1 MQTCARIAAWA
12 GLLVTLAV
20 DAAGTVLYLG
30 QSDLAT
36 IGALVWAT
44 TLSSSAAGLLVLHRH
59 PRHRIGWL
67 LLVQGPVVASVLW
80 ADAYL
85 QHGWVDDP
93 GSLPALGWVALWS
106 QNSWPLLFL
115 QVASIGYL
123 FPDGRSLS
131 PRWLRYQLVTSLA
144 YPLLVVGDCFG
155 GQHFDAPFAAIP
167 SPLPSAPA
175 VLRLALMV
183 VGLPLLLGH
192 LFGAAFSIRM
202 RFRRAEGIAR
212 LQLLWFAWA
221 ALLIPVGLLVCFLD
235 AALNGAATGLTLVAI
250 AVGGT
255 LVPVAIVV
263 AIRRHQLFDIQLA
276 VAKTL
281 LYGGLATGVTGLYAA
296 GVYGLGAL
304 MSNRGLAGFVAVVLV
319 AVAVEPLRAV
329 LRTRVERW
337 VYGERADPYR
347 ALRRLGDRLEQ
358 TLAPADVLTTVVST
372 VLDTLRLD
380 HVQLALAGPGG
391 LQVVASA
398 GWSVRSAVGSSVG
411 SSVGRAVR
419 EVPVTYQ
426 GERMGVLAV
435 EGELSDADEQLLA
448 GLVRH
453 AGVAVHAVRL
463 SLDLQRSR
471 ERLVTAQEEERRRL
485 RRDLHDGLGPELAS
499 IVMRLDAVRAMTSD
513 ERLSAVLLELTV
525 QARNAVQDIRGL
537 VEGLRP
543 PALDE
548 VGLVGALRQQAAR
561 LSDVPFVIDVQ
572 GPEPVPALP
581 AAVEV
586 AAYRIAVEAM
596 TNVARHAQA
605 HSCLVVV
612 ALNGHLEVVVSDNGR
627 GVPLQHRAG
636 VGLASML
643 ERATEVGGT
652 CTVSARAEG
661 GTQVLA
667 VLPVPS

>member
-1 MQTCARIAAWA
+1 M
-12 GLLVTLAV
+12 V
-20 DAAGTVLYLG
+20 
-30 QSDLAT
+30 
-36 IGALVWAT
+36 
-44 TLSSSAAGLLVLHRH
+44 
-59 PRHRIGWL
+59 
-67 LLVQGPVVASVLW
+67 
-80 ADAYL
+80 
-85 QHGWVDDP
+85 
-93 GSLPALGWVALWS
+93 
-106 QNSWPLLFL
+106 
-115 QVASIGYL
+115 
-123 FPDGRSLS
+123 
-131 PRWLRYQLVTSLA
+131 
-144 YPLLVVGDCFG
+144 
-155 GQHFDAPFAAIP
+155 
-167 SPLPSAPA
+167 
-175 VLRLALMV
+175 RL
-183 VGLPLLLGH
+183 
-192 LFGAAFSIRM
+192 
-202 RFRRAEGIAR
+202 
-212 LQLLWFAWA
+212 A

-255 LVPVAIVV
+255 LVPVAIFV

-398 GWSVRSAVGSSVG
+398 GSSVG
-411 SSVGRAVR
+411 SAVGRAVR

-627 GVPLQHRAG
+627 GVPVQHRAG